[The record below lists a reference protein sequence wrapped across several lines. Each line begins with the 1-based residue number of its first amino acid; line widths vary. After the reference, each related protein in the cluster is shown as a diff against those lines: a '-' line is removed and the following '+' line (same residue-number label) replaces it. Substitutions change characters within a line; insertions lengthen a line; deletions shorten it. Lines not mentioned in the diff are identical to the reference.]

1 MPQGQPPRRQQDL
14 STARAAQVP
23 AKQYWAVTVYDPA
36 TAAFIREAP
45 IVGIDSYQNTHKGA
59 DGSVDI
65 YFGPT
70 APVDKERNWIYT
82 EPGKLWFTFF
92 RLYGPEKAV
101 FEKTWALPDIE
112 EVP

>member
-1 MPQGQPPRRQQDL
+1 MRQTSRPARPRQH
-14 STARAAQVP
+14 TATEGVDACGHRSSR
-23 AKQYWAVTVYDPA
+23 
-36 TAAFIREAP
+36 I
-45 IVGIDSYQNTHKGA
+45 GA

-101 FEKTWALPDIE
+101 FEKTWA
-112 EVP
+112 